1 MMDRSTSQPH
11 GTKARQDSK
20 PATQNRSGSWSRQ
33 IALSVALVVIAV
45 GVVLVVAARSSSEG
59 GGTGGPETAS
69 DERLV
74 RPDSQRLS
82 YPDAPVASFVEFL
95 DPECEACRAAAP
107 TVEQL
112 VETYGDRVTFVVRYF
127 PLHTNSK
134 DAARAA
140 EAAAAQGRFEE
151 MLARLFET
159 QPEWGENRTSQR
171 DYFFAIAGGL
181 GLDMDQFEQ
190 TFDDPATTAKI
201 ERDLV
206 DARSLG
212 LTGTPTF
219 FLDGEQL
226 QPRSADE
233 LVRMV
238 EDAVSS
244 S

>member
-1 MMDRSTSQPH
+1 M
-11 GTKARQDSK
+11 G
-20 PATQNRSGSWSRQ
+20 
-33 IALSVALVVIAV
+33 LVVVAV
-45 GVVLVVAARSSSEG
+45 VAVLVVAAMSGAG
-59 GGTGGPETAS
+59 GDDGGPVTAS

-74 RPDSQRLS
+74 RPDSQRLTE
-82 YPDAPVASFVEFL
+82 PTAPVATFVEFL

-127 PLHTNSK
+127 PLHSNSK

-140 EAAAAQGRFEE
+140 EAAAAQGRFDE

-159 QPEWGENRTSQR
+159 QPEWGEKESSQR
-171 DYFFAIAGGL
+171 DFFFALAEGL
-181 GLDMDQFEQ
+181 GLDMDQFQQ
-190 TFDDPATTAKI
+190 TFDDPETTELI
-201 ERDLV
+201 ERDLA

-233 LVRMV
+233 LERMV
-238 EDAVSS
+238 EDAVSNP
-244 S
+244 

>member
-1 MMDRSTSQPH
+1 
-11 GTKARQDSK
+11 
-20 PATQNRSGSWSRQ
+20 
-33 IALSVALVVIAV
+33 VAIVAV
-45 GVVLVVAARSSSEG
+45 LAVAAMSSEG
-59 GGTGGPETAS
+59 GGDGGPTTAA

-82 YPDAPVASFVEFL
+82 EPPAPVATFVEFL

-107 TVEQL
+107 AVEQL
-112 VETYGDRVTFVVRYF
+112 VETYGDRVTFVVRYL
-127 PLHTNSK
+127 PLHSNSK

-140 EAAAAQGRFEE
+140 EAAAAQGRFAE

-159 QPEWGENRTSQR
+159 QPEWGEKQTSQR
-171 DYFFAIAGGL
+171 DYFFAIADGL
-181 GLDMDQFEQ
+181 GLDMDQFQ
-190 TFDDPATTAKI
+190 QSFDDPATTERI
-201 ERDLV
+201 ERDLA

-226 QPRSADE
+226 QPGSAEE
-233 LVRMV
+233 LMRMV

>member
-1 MMDRSTSQPH
+1 MSDRPASPRGTQARQGNREPVAAADRS
-11 GTKARQDSK
+11 
-20 PATQNRSGSWSRQ
+20 RSWALQ
-33 IALSVALVVIAV
+33 IGISIGLVVVAV
-45 GVVLVVAARSSSEG
+45 VAVLVVAAMSSDG
-59 GGTGGPETAS
+59 GEDGGPVTAS

-74 RPDSQRLS
+74 RPDSQRLTE
-82 YPDAPVASFVEFL
+82 PTAPVATFVEFL

-107 TVEQL
+107 AVEQL

-127 PLHTNSK
+127 PLHTNSMA
-134 DAARAA
+134 AARAA
-140 EAAAAQGRFEE
+140 EAAAAQGRLSE

-171 DYFFAIAGGL
+171 DFFFALAEGL
-181 GLDMDQFEQ
+181 GLDMTQFEQ
-190 TFDDPATTAKI
+190 TFDDPATTERI
-201 ERDLV
+201 ERDLA

-226 QPRSADE
+226 QPGSAAE
-233 LVRMV
+233 LVRTV
-238 EDAVSS
+238 EDGVSS